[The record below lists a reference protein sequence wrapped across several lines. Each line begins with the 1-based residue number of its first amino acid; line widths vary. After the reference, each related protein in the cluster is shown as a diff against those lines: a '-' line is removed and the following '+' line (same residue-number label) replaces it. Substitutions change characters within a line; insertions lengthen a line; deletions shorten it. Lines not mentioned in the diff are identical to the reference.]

1 MQHLSGVTV
10 QGPDLTSLPEP
21 SPLPPAKQYQATVT
35 QHPCVSIP
43 TPCHLSDNINQL
55 SHSTPVSVS
64 SPLVTCQTI
73 SINCHTAPLCQYPHP
88 LSPVRQ
94 YQSNVTQHPCVSILT
109 PCHLSDNTNQLSHST
124 PVSVSPPL
132 VTCQTVSVNC
142 HTMLTALC
150 QYSPYLVTCQ
160 TVSVNCHT
168 MLTALC
174 QYSPYFVSCQTVS
187 VNCHTMLT
195 ALCQYSPY
203 LVTCQTVSINCYTGL
218 GVTPVAI
225 YPVPCHLLSNI
236 SHLSYITR
244 CHACVSVCHTC

>member
-21 SPLPPAKQYQATVT
+21 SPLPPAKQYQSTVT

-64 SPLVTCQTI
+64 
-73 SINCHTAPLCQYPHP
+73 
-88 LSPVRQ
+88 
-94 YQSNVTQHPCVSILT
+94 
-109 PCHLSDNTNQLSHST
+109 
-124 PVSVSPPL
+124 PPL

-142 HTMLTALC
+142 HTMLT
-150 QYSPYLVTCQ
+150 P
-160 TVSVNCHT
+160 
-168 MLTALC
+168 
-174 QYSPYFVSCQTVS
+174 
-187 VNCHTMLT
+187 
-195 ALCQYSPY
+195 LCQYSPY

-225 YPVPCHLLSNI
+225 YPVPCHLLNNI